1 MNNFKKGKHVINEK
15 IKMYKKEQTKKLTS
29 VKRMKIMLR
38 KQMGRDNFAPPGG
51 ALHNHIAHVQKLLCA
66 STYLQVVRWEGP
78 SVVRGWQ
85 RFRTLRH
92 LCMQIQVLLID
103 DLSPL

>member
-1 MNNFKKGKHVINEK
+1 MNNFKEGKHVINEK
-15 IKMYKKEQTKKLTS
+15 MKMYEKEQTKKLTS
-29 VKRMKIMLR
+29 VKRMKEMFR
-38 KQMGRDNFAPPGG
+38 KQMGRDNCAPPGG
-51 ALHNHIAHVQKLLCA
+51 TLHNHIVHVQKLHCA
-66 STYLQVVRWEGP
+66 SAYLQVVRWEGP

-92 LCMQIQVLLID
+92 LCMQIQVSMID